1 MEWCDGGKEM
11 CRKEGVA
18 TFKYRT
24 FEKLGSNSL
33 TVKLNAVN
41 VPEQSLP
48 VKLIPQHHKS
58 P

>member
-1 MEWCDGGKEM
+1 MAE
-11 CRKEGVA
+11 RKFVEKKGL
-18 TFKYRT
+18 RSLNT
-24 FEKLGSNSL
+24 FEKLSSNSL